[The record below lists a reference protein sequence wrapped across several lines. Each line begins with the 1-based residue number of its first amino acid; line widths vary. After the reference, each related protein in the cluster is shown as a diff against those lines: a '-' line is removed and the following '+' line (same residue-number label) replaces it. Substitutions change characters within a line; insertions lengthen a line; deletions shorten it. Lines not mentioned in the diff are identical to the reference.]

1 MKFVP
6 ESHRLNTNPPH
17 THTHTHT
24 QTHTH
29 TTQTHVL
36 PPNLRPTASLPLPLT
51 ITAAITLS
59 LGCVPHQVLGEYRN
73 VSVTAEAA
81 QAAAEAEDAPVGTFS
96 TGIAPDIV
104 AEHEDKFVWVECR
117 CEPALV

>member
-6 ESHRLNTNPPH
+6 ESHRLNTTRPKH
-17 THTHTHT
+17 THTHTH
-24 QTHTH
+24 
-29 TTQTHVL
+29 VL
-36 PPNLRPTASLPLPLT
+36 PLNLRPTPSLT
-51 ITAAITLS
+51 ITLTITITLS

-81 QAAAEAEDAPVGTFS
+81 QAAAEREDAPVGTFS